1 LPSTTR
7 GRFSWDRRISA
18 AGDGPRAIKDIPM
31 TENKI
36 EQYLI
41 DLMLSYRE
49 VDGNIWYVDDEEHGL
64 EGLAVIYTDPLVIF
78 RTVVMDAPR
87 ENRLE
92 LYTRLLELNANDM
105 IHGAYALEKDKIVLI
120 DTLEYDTMDYTEFRA
135 TLDSFSLALTQ
146 HYPILSSYRN

>member
-1 LPSTTR
+1 
-7 GRFSWDRRISA
+7 
-18 AGDGPRAIKDIPM
+18 M

-49 VDGNIWYVDDEEHGL
+49 VEGNIWYVDDEEHGL

-92 LYTRLLELNANDM
+92 LYTKLLELNANDM